1 MEITEKNN
9 GYFLGYKDNETAIFI
24 DEKNYKEKFQ
34 QYINDPDNPKWE
46 KIANA
51 GREYTMNNL
60 TNDQATN
67 ELVKI
72 RQYLSPI
79 FFPKKPEI
87 IDPISPFF
95 FDDNKKINCLFS
107 SLNLLKMVLPEML
120 SYNSIYILFSNFL
133 NELKFS
139 NNWIIHYIFWEMNL
153 LKKIGFDMNLPSNY
167 VARSYNKMITV
178 NIDNENINVPSFMV
192 DKKFDNIDTKS
203 IYYAL
208 TFIGKFLKKN
218 ILTPN
223 NLNYPISRIKLEN
236 YFR

>member
-1 MEITEKNN
+1 MQWQDEGFLLSKNKYGEN
-9 GYFLGYKDNETAIFI
+9 SIIIEVFTLNHGKCSGIVYGGTSKKIKNYLQLGNKIHVILKTKNDSKLGYL
-24 DEKNYKEKFQ
+24 
-34 QYINDPDNPKWE
+34 
-46 KIANA
+46 KI
-51 GREYTMNNL
+51 
-60 TNDQATN
+60 
-67 ELVKI
+67 
-72 RQYLSPI
+72 
-79 FFPKKPEI
+79 EI
-87 IDPISPFF
+87 MDAISPFF
-95 FDDNKKINCLFS
+95 FDDNKKLNCLFS
-107 SLNLLKMVLPEML
+107 SLNLLKTVLPESL

-153 LKKIGFDMNLPSNY
+153 LKKIGFDMNLASNY
-167 VARSYNKMITV
+167 VARSYNKKKMITV
-178 NIDNENINVPSFMV
+178 NIDNENINIPSFMV

>member
-1 MEITEKNN
+1 MHWKDEGYLLSKNN
-9 GYFLGYKDNETAIFI
+9 YSENSVIIEVFTLNHGKCSGIVYGGTSRKIKNYLQLGNKIHVNLKSKNESKLGYF
-24 DEKNYKEKFQ
+24 
-34 QYINDPDNPKWE
+34 
-46 KIANA
+46 KI
-51 GREYTMNNL
+51 
-60 TNDQATN
+60 
-67 ELVKI
+67 
-72 RQYLSPI
+72 
-79 FFPKKPEI
+79 EI

-107 SLNLLKMVLPEML
+107 SLNLLKTVLPEML

-153 LKKIGFDMNLPSNY
+153 LKKIGFDMNLQTNY
-167 VARSYNKMITV
+167 VTTSYNKKKMITV
-178 NIDNENINVPSFMV
+178 NIDNENIKVPIFMV

-203 IYYAL
+203 IYCAL